1 MQHEYQ
7 RTLNRSSPPFPIEFS
22 IGPSR
27 LTRSLA
33 LCEKLPIFR
42 LKAAVACGN
51 RLKMIADERSAAE
64 TSRRPT
70 DHTEQLALH
79 SGQQRADQS

>member
-51 RLKMIADERSAAE
+51 CAIV
-64 TSRRPT
+64 
-70 DHTEQLALH
+70 
-79 SGQQRADQS
+79 